1 MRGDTP
7 VTVGSRSWWPGRA
20 MLLPMSALASS
31 TSRELKFLRAAAE
44 LWDQEEQ
51 EIGFLARL
59 FTQTSLP
66 YQEPKTKDRWERRN
80 GDLVLSVTPGPSGY
94 PYGTVPRLLLHWL
107 STEALRTQSREL
119 TLGRSLSDFMR
130 QLGMTPTGGKNGS
143 ITRLMTQSERLFMA
157 SLSVRWEKE
166 SKAGRHVTGGQ
177 MNVASSFELWHA
189 NRDDP
194 HAEPLFPSTVRL
206 SGDFFDEV
214 MGHPVPVDI
223 GALRALRGSP
233 LRLDIYCWLTYR
245 MSYLR
250 RSSTISWE
258 TLRAQFGSDLA
269 DTKQGRS
276 QFKKDFTKHLV
287 EVLVVYR
294 EAKVDVTDAGVV
306 LHRSPTHV
314 PFRGLKALAGV
325 PDHAPELSS
334 PTELPPAAPTP
345 EGAAAAATPGEHRT
359 STAG

>member
-1 MRGDTP
+1 
-7 VTVGSRSWWPGRA
+7 
-20 MLLPMSALASS
+20 MLPTMTALASNS
-31 TSRELKFLRAAAE
+31 NRDLKFLRAAAE

-66 YQEPKTKDRWERRN
+66 YQEPKTKERWERRN

-107 STEALRTQSREL
+107 STEALRKQSREL

-130 QLGMTPTGGKNGS
+130 QLGMTPTGGKNGT
-143 ITRLMTQSERLFMA
+143 ITRLMTQSERLFLA

-166 SKAGRHVTGGQ
+166 TGAGRRVSGGQ
-177 MNVASSFELWHA
+177 MSVASTFDLWHA
-189 NRDDP
+189 HRDDP
-194 HAEPLFPSTVRL
+194 GAEPLFPSTVKL

-214 MGHPVPVDI
+214 VNHPVPVDI
-223 GALRALRGSP
+223 GALRALRGSA
-233 LRLDIYCWLTYR
+233 LRLDIYCWVTYR

-250 RSSTISWE
+250 KSCTVSWE

-269 DTKQGRS
+269 DTKQGRN
-276 QFKKDFTKHLV
+276 QFKRDFTKHLT
-287 EVLVVYR
+287 EVLIVYR

-306 LHRSPTHV
+306 LHPSRTHV
-314 PFRGLKALAGV
+314 PFRGLKALSGVASDPGSGTDPV
-325 PDHAPELSS
+325 PDPGPEPMAAEQSPSDSS
-334 PTELPPAAPTP
+334 LD
-345 EGAAAAATPGEHRT
+345 
-359 STAG
+359 

>member
-1 MRGDTP
+1 MLP
-7 VTVGSRSWWPGRA
+7 V
-20 MLLPMSALASS
+20 MSGLASS
-31 TSRELKFLRAAAE
+31 NSRELKFLRAAAE
-44 LWDQEEQ
+44 LWDQDEQ

-66 YQEPKTKDRWERRN
+66 YQEPKTKERWERRN

-94 PYGTVPRLLLHWL
+94 PYGIVPRLLLHWL

-119 TLGRSLSDFMR
+119 TLGRSMSDFMR

-143 ITRLMTQSERLFMA
+143 ITRLMMQSERLFLA

-166 SKAGRHVTGGQ
+166 SKAGRLVTGGQ

-189 NRDDP
+189 TRDDP
-194 HAEPLFPSTVRL
+194 RAEPLFPSTVKL

-214 MGHPVPVDI
+214 IGHPVPVDL

-269 DTKQGRS
+269 DTKQGRN
-276 QFKKDFTKHLV
+276 QFKRDFTKHLV

-314 PFRGLKALAGV
+314 PFRGLKALSSA
-325 PDHAPELSS
+325 PDHVPASTS
-334 PTELPPAAPTP
+334 PTELSLSPTKSSPAAAPDAP
-345 EGAAAAATPGEHRT
+345 VAKQ
-359 STAG
+359 SDSS